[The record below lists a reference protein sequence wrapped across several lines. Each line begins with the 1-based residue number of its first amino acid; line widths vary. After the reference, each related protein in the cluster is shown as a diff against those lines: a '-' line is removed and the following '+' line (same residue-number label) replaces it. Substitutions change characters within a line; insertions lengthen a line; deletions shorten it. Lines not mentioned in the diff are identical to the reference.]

1 MANETNLDNQFDSIL
16 RIYESKLERK
26 LRANFNL
33 LSRQMLQAWIESG
46 EFIAQGVIAAN
57 EDELAAILQD
67 AYEQTILA
75 GSRFG
80 RRMVEEPDKKEEDS
94 LAEEA
99 LLLLLL
105 WTKDEA
111 ARTSKELSHTTRKIF
126 NKTLNEGLQQGLNN
140 SVAVVDGITGTTSTG
155 TTSAGTTSTGTTSG
169 GKNELSDFVIKK
181 TKTANLNRAKTIA
194 TTEAQQGLQSGIEK
208 SAEVMNKQ
216 ALVVFKKKWKSQGD
230 SKVRDSH
237 ARVNGQVKEIGDYFL
252 VGRGRGLRPLDKNLP
267 KEEVINC
274 RCYLILSKHNI
285 LTEV

>member
-1 MANETNLDNQFDSIL
+1 MASDANLDSQFDSIL

-26 LRANFNL
+26 LRANFNY

-46 EFIAQGVIAAN
+46 EFIAQGAITAN
-57 EDELAAILQD
+57 EEQLEAILQES
-67 AYEQTILA
+67 YEQTIIA

-80 RRMVEEPDKKEEDS
+80 RRMVEEKDKEKEDS

-105 WTKDEA
+105 WTREEA
-111 ARTSKELSHTTRKIF
+111 AKTSKELNKTTRKIF
-126 NKTLNEGLQQGLNN
+126 NKFLDEGIKEGLTN
-140 SVAVVDGITGTTSTG
+140 SPTIIDGVTNTTST
-155 TTSAGTTSTGTTSG
+155 
-169 GKNELSDFVIKK
+169 GKNELSDFVIKS
-181 TKTANLNRAKTIA
+181 TKKANMNRAKTIA
-194 TTEAQQGLQSGIEK
+194 TTESQAGLQNGIEK
-208 SAEVMNKQ
+208 SAEVMNEQ
-216 ALVVFKKKWKSQGD
+216 ALVVFKKKWRSQQD

-274 RCYLILSKHNI
+274 RCFLMLSKHNI
-285 LTEV
+285 ITEI